1 MTAEVLSREVLP
13 ELRSKNAG
21 AAAGLC
27 IQALRELLHR
37 DAVLPGMIGNIAPRG
52 TELLSP

>member
-37 DAVLPGMIGNIAPRG
+37 DAVLPGMISNIAPRG